1 MIKIAVIGGG
11 ASGLACAIEIMHTVK
26 NRDDVKV
33 TVFEK
38 LSRIGKKIL
47 VTGNGRCNL
56 TNSNATQKKG
66 L

>member
-1 MIKIAVIGGG
+1 MIKVAVIGGG

-47 VTGNGRCNL
+47 VTGN
-56 TNSNATQKKG
+56 
-66 L
+66 